1 MPARLNVFSAV
12 FSQALHRLFTT
23 RVPLLRGLEG
33 GETMSKILIA
43 YGTSEGQTAKIAEQL
58 AGFIR
63 AQGHDAFTGDIARG
77 APGPAGYQAV
87 IVGASVHK
95 GKHQR
100 WVVDYVRR
108 NRPALEHLPSAFFSV
123 SLAIQDGTEKGRL
136 EAEGYVE
143 TFVKETGWYP
153 EKVGLFAGALVYTK
167 YNFLLRWVMRRIA
180 RSKGTRDLDTSR
192 DYVYT
197 DQDAVKRFAEEFLP
211 SVAEARLA
219 SG

>member
-1 MPARLNVFSAV
+1 M
-12 FSQALHRLFTT
+12 
-23 RVPLLRGLEG
+23 
-33 GETMSKILIA
+33 TMSKILVA

-63 AQGHDAFTGDIARG
+63 ARGHDAFTVDISRE
-77 APGPAGYQAV
+77 APAPAGYHGVV
-87 IVGASVHK
+87 IGASVHQ

-100 WVVDYVRR
+100 WVVDYVKR
-108 NRPALEHLPSAFFSV
+108 NHPALEHLPSAFFSV
-123 SLAIQDGTEKGRL
+123 SLAIADGTEKGRL

-180 RSKGTRDLDTSR
+180 RSKGSRDLDTRR
-192 DYVYT
+192 DYLYT
-197 DQDAVKRFAEEFLP
+197 DMDAVQRFAEEFLASAAP
-211 SVAEARLA
+211 AEAQIAIATERM
-219 SG
+219 S

>member
-1 MPARLNVFSAV
+1 
-12 FSQALHRLFTT
+12 
-23 RVPLLRGLEG
+23 
-33 GETMSKILIA
+33 MSKILIA
-43 YGTSEGQTAKIAEQL
+43 YGTSEGQTAKIADHL
-58 AGFIR
+58 AEVIR
-63 AQGHDAFTGDIARG
+63 AQGHDVFPMNIERK
-77 APGPAGYQAV
+77 APAPAGYGAV

-123 SLAIQDGTEKGRL
+123 SLAIQDGSEKGRL

-180 RSKGTRDLDTSR
+180 RSKGSRDLDTGR
-192 DYVYT
+192 NYVYT
-197 DQDAVKRFAEEFLP
+197 DFGAVQRFAEEFLASFAP
-211 SVAEARLA
+211 VEAHSA
-219 SG
+219 GG

>member
-1 MPARLNVFSAV
+1 
-12 FSQALHRLFTT
+12 
-23 RVPLLRGLEG
+23 
-33 GETMSKILIA
+33 MSKILIA
-43 YGTSEGQTAKIAEQL
+43 YGTTEGQTAKIADHL
-58 AGFIR
+58 AEVIR
-63 AQGHDAFTGDIARG
+63 AQGHDVFPMNIERE
-77 APGPAGYQAV
+77 APAPAGYQAV
-87 IVGASVHK
+87 ILGASVHK

-123 SLAIQDGTEKGRL
+123 SLAIADGTQKGRL

-180 RSKGTRDLDTSR
+180 RSRGSGDLDTKR

-197 DQDAVKRFAEEFLP
+197 DLDAVQRFAEEFMANFAP
-211 SVAEARLA
+211 SPRASAGGRGGSAAQAR
-219 SG
+219 

>member
-1 MPARLNVFSAV
+1 
-12 FSQALHRLFTT
+12 
-23 RVPLLRGLEG
+23 
-33 GETMSKILIA
+33 MSKILIA

-63 AQGHDAFTGDIARG
+63 AQGHDAFPVDISRG
-77 APGPAGYQAV
+77 APAPAGYGAV

-95 GKHQR
+95 ANHQR
-100 WVVDYVRR
+100 WVVDYARR

-123 SLAIQDGTEKGRL
+123 SLAIADGTEKGRL

-143 TFVKETGWYP
+143 TFVKETGWSP

-167 YNFLLRWVMRRIA
+167 YNFLLRWIMRWMA
-180 RSKGTRDLDTSR
+180 RSKGSRDLDTKR

-197 DQDAVKRFAEEFLP
+197 DMAAVQRFAEEFLASFVP
-211 SVAEARLA
+211 AEAHSA
-219 SG
+219 CGSSCAMP

>member
-1 MPARLNVFSAV
+1 
-12 FSQALHRLFTT
+12 
-23 RVPLLRGLEG
+23 
-33 GETMSKILIA
+33 MSTILIA

-63 AQGHDAFTGDIARG
+63 AEGHDAFPVDISRE
-77 APGPAGYQAV
+77 APAPAGYEAV

-100 WVVDYVRR
+100 WVVDYVRG
-108 NRPALEHLPSAFFSV
+108 NRAALHHLPSAFFSV
-123 SLAIQDGTEKGRL
+123 SLAIADGPQKGRL

-167 YNFLLRWVMRRIA
+167 YNFLLRWIMRRIA
-180 RSKGTRDLDTSR
+180 RSKGSRDLDTKR

-197 DQDAVKRFAEEFLP
+197 DMDAVQRFALEFLP
-211 SVAEARLA
+211 SVAPAEPRIAVA
-219 SG
+219 AEPTS

>member
-1 MPARLNVFSAV
+1 
-12 FSQALHRLFTT
+12 
-23 RVPLLRGLEG
+23 
-33 GETMSKILIA
+33 MSRILIA
-43 YGTSEGQTAKIAEQL
+43 YGTSEGQTAKIADHL
-58 AGFIR
+58 AEVIR
-63 AQGHDAFTGDIARG
+63 QQGHDVFPMNIERG
-77 APGPAGYQAV
+77 APAPAGYAAV

-153 EKVGLFAGALVYTK
+153 EQVGLFAGALVYTK

-180 RSKGTRDLDTSR
+180 RSRGNRDLDTGR

-197 DQDAVKRFAEEFLP
+197 DFDAVQRFAAEFLASFAP
-211 SVAEARLA
+211 EPWNGCSGKECDRRGGRHVA
-219 SG
+219 

>member
-1 MPARLNVFSAV
+1 
-12 FSQALHRLFTT
+12 
-23 RVPLLRGLEG
+23 
-33 GETMSKILIA
+33 MSKILIA

-58 AGFIR
+58 AGCFR
-63 AQGHDAFTGDIARG
+63 AEGHHAFAVDVLRE
-77 APGPAGYQAV
+77 APPAAAAYHAV
-87 IVGASVHK
+87 VVGASVHK

-108 NRPALEHLPSAFFSV
+108 NRPALERLPSAFFSV
-123 SLAIQDGTEKGRL
+123 SLAIADGTEKGRL

-180 RSKGTRDLDTSR
+180 RSKGSRDLDTGR
-192 DYVYT
+192 NYVYT
-197 DQDAVKRFAEEFLP
+197 DFGAVQRFAEEFLASFAP
-211 SVAEARLA
+211 VEAHSA
-219 SG
+219 GG

>member
-1 MPARLNVFSAV
+1 
-12 FSQALHRLFTT
+12 
-23 RVPLLRGLEG
+23 
-33 GETMSKILIA
+33 MSKILIA
-43 YGTSEGQTAKIAEQL
+43 YGTSEGQTAKIADHL
-58 AGFIR
+58 AEVIR
-63 AQGHDAFTGDIARG
+63 AQGHDVFPMNIERG
-77 APGPAGYQAV
+77 APAPAGYGAV

-108 NRPALEHLPSAFFSV
+108 NRLALEHLPSAFFSV
-123 SLAIQDGTEKGRL
+123 SLAIQEGTEKGRL

-167 YNFLLRWVMRRIA
+167 YNLLLRWVMRWIA
-180 RSKGTRDLDTSR
+180 RSRGGRDLDTGR

-197 DQDAVKRFAEEFLP
+197 DFAAVQRFAEEFLASFAP
-211 SVAEARLA
+211 VEAHSAR
-219 SG
+219 G